1 VSPPLRNLLPR
12 AAIRGR
18 PPWGNDQGHR
28 RLLLRVGLSLGAI
41 VLAGIAVA
49 TGFRLAYAN
58 EALPGTELGGVA
70 VGGASE
76 TEIAR
81 RVAATARS
89 RAPLVVVDGDQWVAI
104 GRDQVDYEVDVS
116 ASADRALDAGRTG
129 VLGGLPSTLAGVL
142 GGHHVPLVAT
152 LNPAKLRRVVASVAE
167 AFDRPSFAG
176 RLDISPATLQVDVV
190 PPRAGLRVA
199 RRLLATRLEAA
210 LLEGAAPRINLPLE
224 SPPVVT
230 DAEVEQVAEW
240 ATEYLQRPLLLVDNG
255 TRIAISVGDLARI
268 LALKQVSGGND
279 VQLGI
284 DRQALDG
291 LVERVAG
298 ARGWPAR
305 DARPIAPALP
315 VVLDGKE
322 ELSWQPR
329 AVEIDV
335 KPSRLAR
342 LIDKSELARSIEE
355 AVQSGAHEA
364 GVAVRRVEP
373 AISTD
378 DVRGIDFLIGTFTTY
393 YEAGEP
399 RVRNIR
405 QMAAAVDGTI
415 VLPGE
420 QFSLNG
426 AVGRRTRAKGY
437 VPAPFIA
444 DGKIVQSIGGGVS
457 QFSTTMYNAVYFAGL
472 AIDAYQPHSLF
483 IDRYPAGREA
493 TLNYPDIDLR
503 WTNDTETPVLV
514 RATSGPTSVSVSLYG
529 DNGGR
534 QVRAATGSRET
545 VPGGDFMI
553 EVTRIIRFA
562 DGRTDRHSHTTR
574 YELAG

>member
-1 VSPPLRNLLPR
+1 MTR
-12 AAIRGR
+12 
-18 PPWGNDQGHR
+18 GHR

-41 VLAGIAVA
+41 VLAGVAVA
-49 TGFRLAYAN
+49 TGFRLAYAD

-89 RAPLVVVDGDQWVAI
+89 KAPLVVVDGDQWVAI
-104 GRDQVDYEVDVS
+104 GPDQVGYEVDVS

-152 LNPAKLRRVVASVAE
+152 LDPAKLRRAVASVAE

-210 LLEGAAPRINLPLE
+210 LLEGDAPRINLPLE
-224 SPPVVT
+224 RPPVAT
-230 DAEVEQVAEW
+230 AAEVEQVAEW

-255 TRIAISVGDLARI
+255 TRIAISVGDLARV
-268 LALKQVSGGND
+268 LALKPVSGGND

-291 LVERVAG
+291 LIERVAG
-298 ARGWPAR
+298 VRGWPAR

-364 GVAVRRVEP
+364 GVAVRRVES
-373 AISTD
+373 AVSTD

-393 YEAGEP
+393 YEPGEP
-399 RVRNIR
+399 RVTNIR

-444 DGKIVQSIGGGVS
+444 DGKIVESIGGGVS

-514 RATSGPTSVSVSLYG
+514 RTTSGPTSVSVSLYG

-574 YELAG
+574 YELLAG